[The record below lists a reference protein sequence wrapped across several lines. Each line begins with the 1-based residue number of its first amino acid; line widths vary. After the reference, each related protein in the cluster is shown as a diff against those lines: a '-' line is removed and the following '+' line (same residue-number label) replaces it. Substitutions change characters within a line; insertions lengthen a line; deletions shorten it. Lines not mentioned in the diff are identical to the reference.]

1 MKYTVIGST
10 KTYEIDLTKYTL
22 LISDVDTISE
32 RILSDGTSLYESA
45 LHIVDENKTPADKQL
60 ETVDLRITYSQRV
73 TGRSITAIYESLRS
87 SKLTSV
93 ILTEDE
99 QTLLRHFIA
108 EKRSVSEHELF
119 DGIKTDFAIMIY
131 YSWGEYEDPI
141 PCKSF
146 RKAYKKLKKIAMHE
160 MIEISLSHDNCSPS
174 LTVKNYDSRH
184 EHCKIQITYPY
195 NNSFCTYEIVK
206 LK

>member
-1 MKYTVIGST
+1 MKYTIIGST

-22 LISDVDTISE
+22 SINDVDTISE

-45 LHIVDENKTPADKQL
+45 LHIIDENKTPVDKQL
-60 ETVDLRITYSQRV
+60 EAIDLYITYSQRV

-87 SKLTSV
+87 SKLTSI
-93 ILTEDE
+93 ILTDDE

-108 EKRSVSEHELF
+108 EKRAVPEHELF
-119 DGIKTDFAIMIY
+119 DSIKTDFAIMIY

-146 RKAYKKLKKIAMHE
+146 RKAYNKLKKIAMRE
-160 MIEISLSHDNCSPS
+160 MIETSLNHDDCSPS
-174 LTVKNYDSRH
+174 LTVMDYDSRH
-184 EHCKIQITYPY
+184 ENCKIQITYPY
-195 NNSFCTYEIVK
+195 DNSFCTYEIVK